1 MPKKQVLRTTKLKS
15 CISIA
20 EQLANIAATTI
31 PNKEQDAPLFNQDE
45 ITIIKDHIIYLID
58 LGMQLE

>member
-1 MPKKQVLRTTKLKS
+1 MPKKQVLRITKLKS

-20 EQLANIAATTI
+20 EQLASIAATTI
-31 PNKEQDAPLFNQDE
+31 PNKEQDTPLFNQDE